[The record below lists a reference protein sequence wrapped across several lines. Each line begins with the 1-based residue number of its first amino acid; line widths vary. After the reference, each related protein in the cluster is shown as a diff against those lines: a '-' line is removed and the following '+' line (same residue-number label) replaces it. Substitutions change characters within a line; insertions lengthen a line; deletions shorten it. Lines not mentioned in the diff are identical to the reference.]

1 MTKKKSARG
10 KKRSTT
16 KPPLWRRL
24 LKWTLIL
31 GVTCGVLGM
40 TALAGVFHYYSADLP
55 PVMSRTDFKPPQMT
69 RVYARGGELIAKFAR
84 PGGGKRTVVAMDEIP
99 EHVRFSFM
107 AAEDADFMTHSG
119 IDYLGMVR
127 AFYYAIFYDTG
138 LKGTST
144 ITQQVVKNLILTPER
159 SVRRKVREIVLARE
173 LEQSLAKED
182 ILWLYLNE
190 LYLGHGVNGVEEA
203 ALLYFGKRAKDL
215 ELHESAVLAGITQ
228 SPERLSPLKHPERAL
243 KRRHFVLEQ
252 LWQKGFIEED
262 QYRKADAAELVLARR
277 REVEPH
283 MNTAP
288 FFTEHV
294 RQILLE
300 RYGEDEVYTGGL
312 RVHTTL
318 DVKKQR
324 GANAAV
330 SEGMA
335 KYDAR
340 QGFFG
345 ARRKLKESQIDAFV
359 AKSRAKVKALEPG
372 KIYEGV
378 VTATEGEE
386 ALVQIG
392 AVGARLIVEPRERVL
407 ARAGVKTISEAI
419 KRGDVIRV
427 RVTKSDA
434 VEEGEVAVE
443 FEPGPEPGLVMID
456 PRTRDVIAM
465 IGGYDWDY
473 NKYNHATQA
482 KRQTGSTFKPF
493 VYAAALAEGRTK
505 DGERIT
511 PATIY
516 DDGPVTM
523 KMQGAPDYSPRNS
536 DGKWRGPIR
545 LREAL
550 GASRNVVAVKILV
563 DVGIEKAIAF
573 ARTIGIT
580 GDLDARYTMV
590 MGSSSLTIM
599 DMVNAYTTFASGG
612 ELAEPR
618 FITRIERAAGETE
631 RFDSQPKQVIPPE
644 VAYLITDVMLA
655 VTGGYTSSTGTRRQ
669 GTGAVVKSLGHPVA
683 GKTGTT
689 NEARDAWFIG
699 FTPHLVA
706 GVWVGFSS
714 GNRPLGKKE
723 YGGRVAAPIWLSAMK
738 TAHEGLPKEK
748 FKSPATGLETMAIDP
763 KDGLRACTERKGIVE
778 TFLVGTAP
786 RAQSPCGQSAD
797 DFIMGQY

>member
-1 MTKKKSARG
+1 MAKSKKARG
-10 KKRSTT
+10 KKA
-16 KPPLWRRL
+16 KAPLWRRL

-31 GVTCGVLGM
+31 GVTGAVIGM
-40 TALAGVFHYYSADLP
+40 TGLAGIFHFYSRDLP
-55 PVMSRTDFKPPQMT
+55 PVLARKDFKPPQMT
-69 RVYARGGELIAKFAR
+69 RVYANGGELIAKFAR
-84 PGGGKRTVVAMDEIP
+84 PGGGKRTVVPMDEIP

-173 LEQSLAKED
+173 LEQTLPKED

-228 SPERLSPLKHPERAL
+228 SPERLSPIKHPERAL
-243 KRRHFVLEQ
+243 KRRKFVLEQ

-262 QYRKADAAELVLARR
+262 EYRKADAAELVLAKRS
-277 REVEPH
+277 EVEPH
-283 MNTAP
+283 LNTAP

-294 RQILLE
+294 RQLLLE

-318 DVKKQR
+318 DVAKQR
-324 GANAAV
+324 GARAGVA
-330 SEGMA
+330 EGMA
-335 KYDAR
+335 AYDAR
-340 QGFFG
+340 RKFFG
-345 ARRKLKESQIDAFV
+345 PVRTLKGAKIDDFI
-359 AKSRAKVKALEPG
+359 AKSTKKIKELKPG
-372 KIYEGV
+372 KTYEGV
-378 VTATEGEE
+378 VTATEGDD

-392 AVGARLIVEPRERVL
+392 AVGARLIIEPKERVL
-407 ARAGVKTISEAI
+407 ARAGVDSIAEAI
-419 KRGDVIRV
+419 GRGDVVRV
-427 RVTKSDA
+427 RLSTA
-434 VEEGEVAVE
+434 PGLEEGEVAVE

-456 PRTRDVIAM
+456 PRTRDVVAM
-465 IGGYDWDY
+465 IGGYDWTY

-482 KRQTGSTFKPF
+482 KRQTGSTFKPI
-493 VYAAALAEGRTK
+493 VYAAALAGGTTK
-505 DGERIT
+505 SGERVT

-516 DDGPVTM
+516 DDGPVTLKM
-523 KMQGAPDYSPRNS
+523 KGAPDYSPRNS
-536 DGKWRGPIR
+536 DGTWRGPIR

-563 DVGIEKAIAF
+563 DLGIDKAIEF

-580 GDLDARYTMV
+580 GELDERYTMV
-590 MGSSSLTIM
+590 MGSSSLTIIE
-599 DMVNAYTTFASGG
+599 MVNAYATFASGG

-618 FITRIERAAGETE
+618 FITRIERASGELE
-631 RFDSQPKQVIPPE
+631 RFPSKPRQVIPPE

-655 VTGGYTSSTGTRRQ
+655 VTGGYTSSTGQRRQ
-669 GTGAVVKSLGHPVA
+669 GTGAVVRSLGHPVA

-714 GNRPLGKKE
+714 GNRPLGRKE

-738 TAHEGLPKEK
+738 AAHEGLEK
-748 FKSPATGLETMAIDP
+748 KKFTPPATGIETVAIDP
-763 KDGLRACTERKGIVE
+763 KDGKLACASRKSIVE

-786 RAQSPCGQSAD
+786 TEQSPCGQGVDA
-797 DFIMGQY
+797 FILGQY